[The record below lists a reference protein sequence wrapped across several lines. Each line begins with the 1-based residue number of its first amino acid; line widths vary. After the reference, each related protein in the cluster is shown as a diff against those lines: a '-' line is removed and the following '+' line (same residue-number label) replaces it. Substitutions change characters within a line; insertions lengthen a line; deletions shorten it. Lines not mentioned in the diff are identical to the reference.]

1 MSWLMNSYLKASRQ
15 TIGSSEF
22 WSRKAIEATLMLY
35 AWNGMMP
42 PVALILS
49 FCPSPPTILGMLGPW
64 MSISA
69 TPTSLPRSARL
80 TARFV
85 VTVLLPTP
93 PLLLMTRILLRMT
106 DIRLFT
112 SQRLCPSLSF
122 RSEEHT
128 SELQSRL
135 HLVCRLLLEK
145 KKKQK
150 TNKNHKSTLH
160 DTEL

>member
-1 MSWLMNSYLKASRQ
+1 
-15 TIGSSEF
+15 
-22 WSRKAIEATLMLY
+22 MLY

-42 PVALILS
+42 PVALIFS

-64 MSISA
+64 MSMSA
-69 TPTSLPRSARL
+69 MPTSLPRSARL

-93 PLLLMTRILLRMT
+93 PLLLMTRILWRMT

-122 RSEEHT
+122 WQVSFSSQMAQAHRSVQGWEGGWEMMGISPGMSSNFLGPCHRYGPGPAAAAQG
-128 SELQSRL
+128 SP
-135 HLVCRLLLEK
+135 
-145 KKKQK
+145 
-150 TNKNHKSTLH
+150 
-160 DTEL
+160 

>member
-1 MSWLMNSYLKASRQ
+1 
-15 TIGSSEF
+15 
-22 WSRKAIEATLMLY
+22 MLY

-64 MSISA
+64 MSMSA
-69 TPTSLPRSARL
+69 TPSSCPRRATL

-122 RSEEHT
+122 WQVSFSSQIAYLRRERDLPEGQGRAQPLAREQADVGHPQQDPGHEQQGRGRQEH
-128 SELQSRL
+128 R
-135 HLVCRLLLEK
+135 
-145 KKKQK
+145 
-150 TNKNHKSTLH
+150 H
-160 DTEL
+160 DEPGRERRAPGAGR

>member
-1 MSWLMNSYLKASRQ
+1 
-15 TIGSSEF
+15 
-22 WSRKAIEATLMLY
+22 MLY

-42 PVALILS
+42 PVALIFS

-64 MSISA
+64 MSMSA

-112 SQRLCPSLSF
+112 SQRLWPSLSF
-122 RSEEHT
+122 WQGKEGH
-128 SELQSRL
+128 SRW
-135 HLVCRLLLEK
+135 LVKDRESTRLKSSHGYISYAVFCLK
-145 KKKQK
+145 KKKK
-150 TNKNHKSTLH
+150 TY
-160 DTEL
+160 